1 MVHVCFQTPKWNE
14 PSHGTLWNV
23 EAIFCTLTQPSAH
36 LDPRPIKPKPHTH
49 RSERKKNPSPVD
61 DDDVAIDVPDETAV
75 VVKHTRRR
83 STCGHHQ
90 DRYPPYKRVDTYIFV
105 AISAY
110 RCWLPGFAD
119 ETAHIQRW
127 FLPNPPNGSGTAG
140 EEAAKVA
147 WRRLRL
153 ARRVCVD
160 VVEDECSEECP
171 VSVRSSSTHAI
182 AGSQSFG
189 CLVFLATRRVGEL
202 AHRKGIC

>member
-1 MVHVCFQTPKWNE
+1 MFSDSEMERTLAWNIME
-14 PSHGTLWNV
+14 RRGHILHPDTAL
-23 EAIFCTLTQPSAH
+23 SAS
-36 LDPRPIKPKPHTH
+36 RPIKPKPHTH

-83 STCGHHQ
+83 SSCGHHQ
-90 DRYPPYKRVDTYIFV
+90 DRYPPHKRLDTYIFV

-160 VVEDECSEECP
+160 VVEDE
-171 VSVRSSSTHAI
+171 
-182 AGSQSFG
+182 
-189 CLVFLATRRVGEL
+189 
-202 AHRKGIC
+202 